1 MPKNNP
7 LSRQGD
13 IVIQELEGELLIYD
27 LTNNK
32 AFCLNETSA
41 RVWKL
46 CDGQKSVSEMSH
58 ELGKQLN
65 FAPSEEL
72 VWLALDQL
80 KKDNLL
86 ENEQRIPLMFNNL
99 SRREVIRKVGLA
111 SLIALPFIMHV
122 TAPVAAQAQSFT
134 CTSGA
139 NGLCFCLDTFCDPIA
154 NFGMPVPVGNPGCQD
169 GCNVGVTCTC
179 KGPFIC
185 SQSVGIPGAG
195 GKTGTCKF

>member
-1 MPKNNP
+1 MAKKNP
-7 LSRQGD
+7 LSRQGE
-13 IVIQELEGELLIYD
+13 IVIQELGRELLIYD

-41 RVWKL
+41 LVWKL
-46 CDGQKSVSEMSH
+46 CDGEKTVGEMSR

-65 FAPSEEL
+65 FPANEEL

-80 KKDNLL
+80 KKDNLI
-86 ENEQRIPLMFNNL
+86 ENETSIPPLFNNY
-99 SRREVIRKVGLA
+99 SRREIIRKVGLT

-122 TAPVAAQAQSFT
+122 TAPVAAQAQSVT

-139 NGLCFCLDTFCDPIA
+139 NNLCFCLDTFCDPVA

-169 GCNVGVTCTC
+169 GCTVGSTCTC

-185 SQSVGIPGAG
+185 SQSVGIPGTG